1 MGYESRFYI
10 VKPCRYLSLMEN
22 GKYFATIL
30 AMFNMGKMGF
40 EPIMNEKKTASVY
53 FFDPSDGDKIV
64 EEDNYGDTLKELTVD
79 EAIDLMKYYDAE
91 DEDRAFLCAL
101 RSIKKPDDYLVL
113 HYGY

>member
-10 VKPCRYLSLMEN
+10 VEPHHYSSLMEN
-22 GKYFATIL
+22 GKYYASII

-40 EPIMNEKKTASVY
+40 EPIMDKQKSASVY

-64 EEDNYGDTLKELTVD
+64 EEDDYGDTLKELTVD
-79 EAIDLMKYYDAE
+79 EAIDLMKYYDVD
-91 DEDRAFLCAL
+91 DEDSIFLCAL